1 MLPRLHRLGAARPM
15 TALRITRLD
24 RYVFRQLFGALLVVT
39 LGLVALIWLT
49 QSLRFV
55 ELVVN
60 RGLSFTV
67 FLKLTG
73 LLIPGFVAVILP
85 ITAFVVVQ
93 FIYQRLAGDR
103 ELTVM
108 RAAGLSPLALARPA
122 LAVAAVTMAIHYAII
137 LWLVPASATSFR
149 EYQWE
154 IRNHIAAFL
163 LQEGVF
169 TTISDELVVYVRAK
183 APDGSLRG
191 IMIDDAR
198 DKEQRA
204 TILAES
210 GRLLEGANGPRVL
223 LENGTRQVIDART
236 GQLNVLSFKE
246 NWIDLAAPARQ
257 TGARLRD
264 MGEMGITD
272 LLNPPP
278 GIVNPRDIPKW
289 RIEAHKRLA
298 APLTTLSFTLVALLA
313 VLGGVFRRHG
323 GLLRP
328 FLAILAVVALVA
340 LGLALDSLAV
350 RMTELIPLLWL
361 RASLPALLCGALL
374 FAPSL
379 FARRLT
385 ALAADAR

>member
-1 MLPRLHRLGAARPM
+1 MGV
-15 TALRITRLD
+15 LRISRLD
-24 RYVFRQLFGALLVVT
+24 RYVFRQLFVALLVVT

-85 ITAFVVVQ
+85 ITCFVVVQ
-93 FIYQRLAGDR
+93 FVYQRLAGDR

-108 RAAGLSPLALARPA
+108 RAAGLSPLAQARPA
-122 LAVAAVTMAIHYAII
+122 LAIAVVTMAVHFA
-137 LWLVPASATSFR
+137 LNMWLVPTSATAFR

-169 TTISDELVVYVRAK
+169 TAVSDDLVVYIRAR

-191 IMIDDAR
+191 IMVDDAR
-198 DKEQRA
+198 DKDQRA
-204 TILAES
+204 TILAAS
-210 GRLLEGANGPRVL
+210 GRLMDGANGPRVL
-223 LENGTRQVIDART
+223 LENGTRQVIDTRT

-246 NWIDLAAPARQ
+246 NWVDLAAPARE

-264 MGEMGITD
+264 VGEMSIAD
-272 LLNPPP
+272 LFNPPQ
-278 GIVNPRDIPKW
+278 GAVNPRDIPKW
-289 RIEAHKRLA
+289 RVEGHKRLI
-298 APLTTLSFTLVALLA
+298 APLTALSFTMIALLA

-323 GLLRP
+323 GLIRP
-328 FLAILAVVALVA
+328 FLAIMAVVALVA

-350 RMTELIPLLWL
+350 RMNELIPLLWL
-361 RASLPALLCGALL
+361 RAVLPGLVCAAVL
-374 FAPSL
+374 FAPEL
-379 FARRLT
+379 VRGIVRGRFGGT
-385 ALAADAR
+385 VAANGG

>member
-1 MLPRLHRLGAARPM
+1 MGM
-15 TALRITRLD
+15 LRITRLD
-24 RYVFRQLFGALLVVT
+24 RYIFRQLFAALLIVT

-73 LLIPGFVAVILP
+73 LLIPGFIAVILP
-85 ITAFVVVQ
+85 ITCFVVVQ
-93 FIYQRLAGDR
+93 FVYQRLSADR

-108 RAAGLSPLALARPA
+108 RAAGLSPIALARPA
-122 LAVAAVTMAIHYAII
+122 LAVAAVTMAMHFALN

-169 TTISDELVVYVRAK
+169 TTISDELVVYIRAK

-191 IMIDDAR
+191 IMVDDAR
-198 DKEQRA
+198 DRTQRA

-210 GRLLEGANGPRVL
+210 GRLMDGPTGPRVL
-223 LENGTRQVIDART
+223 LENGTRQAIDPRT

-246 NWIDLAAPARQ
+246 NWVDLAAPARA

-264 MGEMGITD
+264 AGEMGIAD
-272 LLNPPP
+272 LLNPPE
-278 GIVNPRDIPKW
+278 GVVQPRDIPKW
-289 RIEAHKRLA
+289 RVEAHKRLV
-298 APLTTLSFTLVALLA
+298 APLTTLSFTLVALVG

-328 FLAILAVVALVA
+328 FMAILAVVALVA
-340 LGLALDSLAV
+340 AGLALDSLAV
-350 RMTELIPLLWL
+350 RTNELIPLLWL
-361 RASLPALLCGALL
+361 RAALPAVVCAVVLFAPALLPG
-374 FAPSL
+374 
-379 FARRLT
+379 RTRMV
-385 ALAADAR
+385 ADAG

>member
-1 MLPRLHRLGAARPM
+1 MKAW
-15 TALRITRLD
+15 RISRLD
-24 RYVFRQLFGALLVVT
+24 RYVFGQLLTALLAVT

-73 LLIPGFVAVILP
+73 LLIPSFVAIILP
-85 ITAFVVVQ
+85 ITCFVVVQ
-93 FIYQRLAGDR
+93 FVYQRLAGDR

-122 LAVAAVTMAIHYAII
+122 LALVLVTMAAHYTLN
-137 LWLVPASATSFR
+137 LWLVPITATAFR

-169 TTISDELVVYVRAK
+169 TTVSDDLVVYVRAK
-183 APDGSLRG
+183 AADGTLRG
-191 IMIDDAR
+191 IMVDDAR
-198 DKEQRA
+198 DRAQRA

-210 GRLLEGANGPRVL
+210 GRLIDGATGPRVL
-223 LENGTRQVIDART
+223 LENGTRQSIDTRT

-257 TGARLRD
+257 TGARFRD
-264 MGEMGITD
+264 VGEMGIAD
-272 LLNPPP
+272 LFNPPP
-278 GIVNPRDIPKW
+278 GAVMVRDIPKW
-289 RIEAHKRLA
+289 RVEAHRRLA
-298 APLTTLSFTLVALLA
+298 APLTSLSFTMVALLA
-313 VLGGVFRRHG
+313 VLGGMFRRHG

-328 FLAILAVVALVA
+328 FMAIVAVVGLVA
-340 LGLALDSLAV
+340 IGLALDSLAV
-350 RMTELIPLLWL
+350 RMNELIPVLWL
-361 RASLPALLCGALL
+361 RAVLPGLVCAALL
-374 FAPSL
+374 FAPALWDRRIGDAMAPSPH
-379 FARRLT
+379 AR
-385 ALAADAR
+385 

>member
-1 MLPRLHRLGAARPM
+1 M

-350 RMTELIPLLWL
+350 RMAELIPLLWL

>member
-1 MLPRLHRLGAARPM
+1 MH
-15 TALRITRLD
+15 ALRPSRLD

-67 FLKLTG
+67 FLKLTC

-85 ITAFVVVQ
+85 ITCFAVIQFV
-93 FIYQRLAGDR
+93 YQRLASDR

-122 LAVAAVTMAIHYAII
+122 LAVAVATMAINYALI
-137 LWLVPASATSFR
+137 LWLVPASATAFR

-191 IMIDDAR
+191 IMVDDAR

-210 GRLLEGANGPRVL
+210 GRLMEGATGPRVL

-246 NWIDLAAPARQ
+246 NWIDLAAPARE

-278 GIVNPRDIPKW
+278 GIVNPRDIPRWKL
-289 RIEAHKRLA
+289 EAHKRLS
-298 APLTTLSFTLVALLA
+298 APLTTLSFTMVALLA
-313 VLGGVFRRHG
+313 ILGGVFRRHG
-323 GLLRP
+323 GLIRP
-328 FLAILAVVALVA
+328 FLAIVAVVALVA
-340 LGLALDSLAV
+340 TGLALDSLAV
-350 RMTELIPLLWL
+350 RMAELIPLLWL
-361 RASLPALLCGALL
+361 RAVLPALVCAALL

-379 FARRLT
+379 FERRFVPAT
-385 ALAADAR
+385 ADAN

>member
-1 MLPRLHRLGAARPM
+1 MHLLRPS
-15 TALRITRLD
+15 RLD

-85 ITAFVVVQ
+85 ITCFVVVQ
-93 FIYQRLAGDR
+93 FVYQRLASDR

-122 LAVAAVTMAIHYAII
+122 LAVATVTMAIHYALI
-137 LWLVPASATSFR
+137 LWLVPASATAFR
-149 EYQWE
+149 TYQWE

-191 IMIDDAR
+191 IMVDDAR
-198 DKEQRA
+198 DKAQRA

-210 GRLLEGANGPRVL
+210 GRLMEGATGPRVL
-223 LENGTRQVIDART
+223 LENGTRQVIDERT

-246 NWIDLAAPARQ
+246 NWIDLAAPSRE

-264 MGEMGITD
+264 MGEMSITD

-278 GIVNPRDIPKW
+278 GIVNPRDIPRWKV
-289 RIEAHKRLA
+289 EAHKRLS

-313 VLGGVFRRHG
+313 ILGGVFRRHG

-340 LGLALDSLAV
+340 TGLALDSLAV
-350 RMTELIPLLWL
+350 RMAELIPLLWL
-361 RASLPALLCGALL
+361 RAALPALLCGALL

-379 FARRLT
+379 FDRRLVPAT
-385 ALAADAR
+385 ADAN

>member
-1 MLPRLHRLGAARPM
+1 MSV
-15 TALRITRLD
+15 LRVSRLD
-24 RYVFRQLFGALLVVT
+24 RYVFRQLFLALLVVT

-85 ITAFVVVQ
+85 ITCFVVVQ
-93 FIYQRLAGDR
+93 FVYQRLAGDR

-122 LAVAAVTMAIHYAII
+122 LAVALVTMAAHSALN
-137 LWLVPASATSFR
+137 LWLVPASAASFR

-169 TTISDELVVYVRAK
+169 TTVSDDLVVYVRAK
-183 APDGSLRG
+183 AVDGSLRG
-191 IMIDDAR
+191 IMVHDAR
-198 DKEQRA
+198 DRDQRA

-210 GRLLEGANGPRVL
+210 GRLMEGANGPRVL

-236 GQLNVLSFKE
+236 GQLNVLRFKE
-246 NWIDLAAPARQ
+246 NWVDLATPARE
-257 TGARLRD
+257 TGTRLRD
-264 MGEMGITD
+264 VGEMGIAD
-272 LLNPPP
+272 LFNPPE
-278 GIVNPRDIPKW
+278 GVVNPRDIPKW
-289 RIEAHKRLA
+289 RVEAHKRLA
-298 APLTTLSFTLVALLA
+298 APLTTLSFTMVALLA

-328 FLAILAVVALVA
+328 FVAILAVVGLVA
-340 LGLALDSLAV
+340 AGLALDSLAV
-350 RMTELIPLLWL
+350 RMNELIPALWL
-361 RASLPALLCGALL
+361 RAGLPAVICAGLL

-379 FARRLT
+379 FHRRAAAVAANAR
-385 ALAADAR
+385 

>member
-1 MLPRLHRLGAARPM
+1 MGA
-15 TALRITRLD
+15 LQITRLD

-60 RGLSFTV
+60 RGLSFIV

-85 ITAFVVVQ
+85 ITCFVVVQ
-93 FIYQRLAGDR
+93 FIYQRLSSDR

-122 LAVAAVTMAIHYAII
+122 LAVALVTMAGHYALN
-137 LWLVPASATSFR
+137 LWLVPASAAAFR

-169 TTISDELVVYVRAK
+169 TSVSDDLVVYVRAK
-183 APDGSLRG
+183 QPDGSLRG
-191 IMIDDAR
+191 IMVEDAR
-198 DKEQRA
+198 EKDQRA
-204 TILAES
+204 TILAEH
-210 GRLLEGANGPRVL
+210 GRLMEGANGPRVL
-223 LENGTRQVIDART
+223 LENGTRQVIDQRT

-246 NWIDLAAPARQ
+246 NWIDLAAPARE

-264 MGEMGITD
+264 PGEMSVAE
-272 LLNPPP
+272 LLNPPE
-278 GIVNPRDIPKW
+278 GVVNARDIPKW
-289 RIEAHKRLA
+289 RVEAHKRLA
-298 APLTTLSFTLVALLA
+298 APLTTLSFTMVALVG
-313 VLGGVFRRHG
+313 VLGGMFRRHG

-328 FLAILAVVALVA
+328 FLAILAVVGLVA
-340 LGLALDSLAV
+340 AGLALDSLAV
-350 RMTELIPLLWL
+350 RMNELIPALWL
-361 RASLPALLCGALL
+361 RAGLPALVCAVML
-374 FAPSL
+374 FAPAL
-379 FARRLT
+379 FDRRMGP
-385 ALAADAR
+385 AAAATR

>member
-1 MLPRLHRLGAARPM
+1 MDALMGM
-15 TALRITRLD
+15 LRITRLD
-24 RYVFRQLFGALLVVT
+24 RYIFRQLFAALLIVT

-73 LLIPGFVAVILP
+73 LLIPGFIAVILP
-85 ITAFVVVQ
+85 ITCFVVVQ
-93 FIYQRLAGDR
+93 FVYQRLSADR

-108 RAAGLSPLALARPA
+108 RAAGLSPIALARPA
-122 LAVAAVTMAIHYAII
+122 LAVAAVTMAMHFALN

-169 TTISDELVVYVRAK
+169 TTISDELVVYIRAK

-191 IMIDDAR
+191 IMVDDAR
-198 DKEQRA
+198 DRTQRA

-210 GRLLEGANGPRVL
+210 GRLMDGPTGPRVL
-223 LENGTRQVIDART
+223 LENGTRQAIDPRT

-246 NWIDLAAPARQ
+246 NWVDLAAPARA

-264 MGEMGITD
+264 AGEMGIAD
-272 LLNPPP
+272 LLNPPE
-278 GIVNPRDIPKW
+278 GVVQPRDIPKW
-289 RIEAHKRLA
+289 RVEAHKRLV
-298 APLTTLSFTLVALLA
+298 APLTTLSFTLVALVG

-328 FLAILAVVALVA
+328 FMAILAVVALVA
-340 LGLALDSLAV
+340 AGLALDSLAV
-350 RMTELIPLLWL
+350 RTNELIPLLWL
-361 RASLPALLCGALL
+361 RAALPAVVCAVVLFAPALLPG
-374 FAPSL
+374 
-379 FARRLT
+379 RTRMV
-385 ALAADAR
+385 ADAG